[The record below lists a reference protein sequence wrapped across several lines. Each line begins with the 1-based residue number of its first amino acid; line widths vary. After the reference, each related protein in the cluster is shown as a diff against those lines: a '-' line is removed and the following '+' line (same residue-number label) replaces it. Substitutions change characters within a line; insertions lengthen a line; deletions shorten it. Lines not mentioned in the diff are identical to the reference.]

1 MAEERS
7 SAARERLAVVLDTDD
22 LVAAMRIAKSV
33 QPHISTAK
41 VGLELYSAVGPD
53 AIAALTDLGM
63 DVFIDLKL
71 HDIPTTV
78 GRAARVLGAQ
88 GARWV
93 NAHAAGGTDML
104 RAFVEGL
111 VQGAEDAGLPAPVA
125 LAVTVL
131 TSEHDAPTS
140 LLVERAGLAA
150 ASGCGGVVCAA
161 ADIAIIRHAEPELRC
176 VTPGIRPA
184 GTPHDDQVR
193 VATPAQA
200 AHAGS
205 DLIVVGRAITA
216 SGDPGAA
223 AAAVESEVAHA
234 LGQLPA

>member
-1 MAEERS
+1 MGEPQVRD
-7 SAARERLAVVLDTDD
+7 RLAVALDTDD
-22 LVAAMRIAKSV
+22 LVVALRLAKAV
-33 QPHISTAK
+33 QAHVGVVK

-53 AIAALTDLGM
+53 AINAFTDMGV
-63 DVFIDLKL
+63 DVFCDLKL

-78 GRAARVLGAQ
+78 GKAARVLGAH

-111 VQGAEDAGLPAPVA
+111 REGADDAGLAQPTA
-125 LAVTVL
+125 LAVTIL
-131 TSEHDAPTS
+131 TSDRDAPTA

-150 ASGCGGVVCAA
+150 AAGCGGVVCAVG
-161 ADIAIIRHAEPELRC
+161 DIATIRNAEPGLVC

-184 GTPHDDQVR
+184 ASSTDDQAR

-200 AHAGS
+200 LRAGS
-205 DLIVVGRAITA
+205 DLLVIGRPITA
-216 SGDPGAA
+216 ADDPGAA
-223 AAAVESEVAHA
+223 AAAIAAEVASA
-234 LGQLPA
+234 